1 MYSRTTT
8 IWFLGISALC
18 VAAVAFV
25 ITQPFLYPVAFAIIL
40 AVVFYPVHERILKS
54 TSNKPGMASLLS
66 TLALLFL
73 FCVPLMIVL
82 TLAANEAIAAAQYL
96 TRKSAAEG
104 GFTGFLTIMADRLA
118 LLLGR
123 WIDVSRYD
131 IRGMVSSRVQQAGM
145 WALGSGALIL
155 SGFVRIA
162 FNATIMLVI
171 VFFLFRD
178 GTRWVRGAAGAIP
191 LSPMNANR
199 LMNNISDTIV
209 ANVYGVLLVGIGQGV
224 LTGIALALVGI
235 PSPLLLGLLAGIASV
250 IPVVGPSLVWLP
262 AGVYLI
268 FTGATWKGIF
278 LLLWGAVAVSA
289 VDNVLRPWVVSG
301 RVELHPLVLIVF
313 ILGGVSAFGFLGL
326 FLGPVIAS
334 VLAAL
339 FDMLREEISKVG
351 EPVPQ

>member
-1 MYSRTTT
+1 MYSRATT
-8 IWFLGISALC
+8 IWFLGISVLC
-18 VAAVAFV
+18 VAAAAFV

-40 AVVFYPVHERILKS
+40 AVVFYPVHERILKW
-54 TSNKPGMASLLS
+54 THGKPGVASLLS

-73 FCVPLMIVL
+73 FCVPLMIIL
-82 TLAANEAIAAAQYL
+82 MLAANEAIAAAQYL
-96 TRKSAAEG
+96 TRRSAAEG

-118 LLLGR
+118 ILLGR
-123 WIDVSRYD
+123 WVDVSRYD
-131 IRGMVSSRVQQAGM
+131 IRGMVSSRVQKVGL
-145 WALGSGALIL
+145 WALGSGASVL
-155 SGFVRIA
+155 GAFVRIT

-178 GTRWVRGAAGAIP
+178 GTRWVKEAVGAIP
-191 LSPMNANR
+191 LSPANANR

-209 ANVYGVLLVGIGQGV
+209 ANVYGVLLVGIGQGL
-224 LTGIALALVGI
+224 LTGLALAFVGI

-250 IPVVGPSLVWLP
+250 IPVVGPSLVWFP

-268 FTGATWKGIF
+268 FVGATWKGIL
-278 LLLWGAVAVSA
+278 LLLWGAVVVSA
-289 VDNVLRPWVVSG
+289 VDNILRPWVVSG
-301 RVELHPLVLIVF
+301 KVELHPLVLIVF

-339 FDMLREEISKVG
+339 FDMLREEISKGG